1 MPRVPTA
8 KNQTPKTSNKSATKT
23 DKRVG
28 NNIRA
33 RRLEMGMTQ
42 EQLGKKLGVTFQ
54 QVQKYEIG
62 TNRIGS
68 GRLFQIA
75 ELLKAPL
82 ASFYGGEEKPTK
94 LRTASPFD
102 LLSDPLTMQMAQ
114 EFSKIR
120 DRKTSRAVLAIVE
133 SLVSA

>member
-1 MPRVPTA
+1 M
-8 KNQTPKTSNKSATKT
+8 PKTSNKSATKT

-54 QVQKYEIG
+54 QIQKYEIG
-62 TNRIGS
+62 TNRVGS

-82 ASFYGGEEKPTK
+82 ASFYGGEEKQTR
-94 LRTASPFD
+94 LRASSSPFD

>member
-1 MPRVPTA
+1 MPKAST
-8 KNQTPKTSNKSATKT
+8 KSATKT

-42 EQLGKKLGVTFQ
+42 EQLGKELGVTFQ
-54 QVQKYEIG
+54 QIQKYEIG

-75 ELLKAPL
+75 ELLKTPL
-82 ASFYGGEEKPTK
+82 ESFYGGDEKRTK
-94 LRTASPFD
+94 SRVSSPFD
-102 LLSDPLTMQMAQ
+102 LLSDPLTLQMAQ
-114 EFSKIR
+114 EFSKISDKR
-120 DRKTSRAVLAIVE
+120 TSRAVLAVVE
-133 SLVSA
+133 SLIST

>member
-1 MPRVPTA
+1 MPKAST
-8 KNQTPKTSNKSATKT
+8 KSATQT

-42 EQLGKKLGVTFQ
+42 EQLGKELGVTFQ
-54 QVQKYEIG
+54 QIQKYEIG

-75 ELLKAPL
+75 ELLKTPL
-82 ASFYGGEEKPTK
+82 ASFYGGDEKRTK
-94 LRTASPFD
+94 SRVSSPFD
-102 LLSDPLTMQMAQ
+102 LLSDPLTLQMAQ
-114 EFSKIR
+114 EFSKIGDKR
-120 DRKTSRAVLAIVE
+120 TSRAVLAVVE
-133 SLVSA
+133 SLIST

>member
-1 MPRVPTA
+1 MPKTS
-8 KNQTPKTSNKSATKT
+8 TPKTSNKSATKT

-54 QVQKYEIG
+54 QIQKYEIG

-75 ELLKAPL
+75 EFLKAPL
-82 ASFYGGEEKPTK
+82 ASFYGGEEKQIKSRATS
-94 LRTASPFD
+94 TFD
-102 LLSDPLTMQMAQ
+102 LLSDPLTLQMAQ
-114 EFSKIR
+114 EFSKIG
-120 DRKTSRAVLAIVE
+120 DRKTCRAVLAIVE

>member
-1 MPRVPTA
+1 MPKA
-8 KNQTPKTSNKSATKT
+8 SNKSATKT

-33 RRLEMGMTQ
+33 RRLELGMTQ
-42 EQLGKKLGVTFQ
+42 EQLGKKLGITFQ
-54 QVQKYEIG
+54 QIQKYEIG

-68 GRLFQIA
+68 GRLFKIA

-82 ASFYGGEEKPTK
+82 ASLYGGQEKQTK
-94 LRTASPFD
+94 WPASSPFD
-102 LLSDPLTMQMAQ
+102 LLSDPLTLQMAQ
-114 EFSKIR
+114 EFSKIS
-120 DRKTSRAVLAIVE
+120 DKKTSRAFLAIVE